1 MNNIRIILDT
11 SLNVADAATTS
22 TSYTWN
28 NVEGVMP
35 PTPDTPLDAEHH
47 FFVLNGETYQC
58 NYFLD
63 GDTKFKAAYKVDNT
77 DTIMLELIK
86 DTGLA
91 NIKLRRDKGLNLND
105 SINTLVFY
113 NTMEVIPFVK
123 KIIINVEGNSATVIY
138 ENGSFT
144 LENEG

>member
-1 MNNIRIILDT
+1 MSNERVIFNGA
-11 SLNVADAATTS
+11 LNVADATTTS

-28 NVEGVMP
+28 NVEGVQP

-47 FFVLNGETYQC
+47 FFILNDETYPC

-63 GDTKFKAAYKVDNT
+63 GDTKFKAAYKVDNV

-86 DTGLA
+86 ETGLA
-91 NIKLRRDKGLNLND
+91 NIKLRRDKGLTLRDIND
-105 SINTLVFY
+105 LVFY
-113 NTMEVIPFVK
+113 NTGEVKPIVK
-123 KIIINVEGNSATVIY
+123 KYIINVNGDSVSVIY
-138 ENGSFT
+138 DNGNWS